1 MPPCILT
8 SGRVPIQIWCP
19 PETVDAQAMAQLK
32 CAADL
37 PWTFHH
43 VAAMPDVHAGI
54 GATIGCVLALEDAI
68 APAAVGVDIG
78 CGMAALATS
87 LRAGQLPDSLR
98 ELRLAI
104 EAAIPTGFAQHDQ
117 ILPWAARHPEV
128 RALLAAFPALAPRVQ
143 ALREKA
149 MQQIGTLGGGNHFIE
164 VCLDEGGQVW
174 LLLHSGSR
182 HIGKAL
188 AEAHIA
194 AARKLPHNHGLPDPD
209 LSVLLAGTPQMR
221 AYCHDLDWAQHYARL
236 NREAMLDIL
245 KHLLSARFPQ
255 VVFPEAVSCHHNY
268 VAEETHFGRRVLVT
282 RKGAIRARAGERGI
296 VPGSMGSRSYL
307 VRGLGNPESFE
318 SASHGAGRVLSRHQA
333 ARRFSEQDLRAQ
345 TEGVECR
352 KDRRLLDEAPGAYR
366 DIEVVMA
373 QQRDL
378 VEVEHVLKQVLCV
391 KG

>member
-1 MPPCILT
+1 
-8 SGRVPIQIWCP
+8 
-19 PETVDAQAMAQLK
+19 
-32 CAADL
+32 
-37 PWTFHH
+37 
-43 VAAMPDVHAGI
+43 
-54 GATIGCVLALEDAI
+54 
-68 APAAVGVDIG
+68 
-78 CGMAALATS
+78 
-87 LRAGQLPDSLR
+87 
-98 ELRLAI
+98 
-104 EAAIPTGFAQHDQ
+104 
-117 ILPWAARHPEV
+117 
-128 RALLAAFPALAPRVQ
+128 
-143 ALREKA
+143 
-149 MQQIGTLGGGNHFIE
+149 MQQLGTLGGGNHFIE
-164 VCLDEGGQVW
+164 VSLDEGGQVW

-194 AARKLPHNHGLPDPD
+194 AARKLPHNRGLPDPD
-209 LSVLLAGTPQMR
+209 LSVLLAGTPQMQ
-221 AYCHDLDWAQHYARL
+221 AYCHDLDWAQRYARL

-245 KHLLSARFPQ
+245 KHLLAARFPR
-255 VVFPEAVSCHHNY
+255 VAFPEVVSCHHNY
-268 VAEETHFGRRVLVT
+268 AAEETHFGRRVFVT

-296 VPGSMGSRSYL
+296 VPGSMGTRSYL

-352 KDRRLLDEAPGAYR
+352 KDRRLLDETPGAYR

-373 QQRDL
+373 QQQDL